1 MAGRRLTLGICFANC
16 PPSEYRNQKDWRMAN
31 KSDNDNEPIVIEL
44 SGCNLHS
51 LLQGF
56 FDVFPEERDHLLT
69 LIPDIG
75 NQFNQSDDYREED
88 DHPPGYL
95 RIGRRDAR
103 HLADLLE
110 RMADGQ
116 HGRPDIVAAAA
127 EIRQQV
133 EQAPEQDTD
142 RITIYGSRLGWA
154 EAAPD
159 SGKPHGVIVTTPSEN
174 LGHQRRFQE
183 SLLGTTPQGEAICQ
197 LDVDESMLRST
208 VEGVPRGAK
217 AQFNARIND
226 GRLTLESVT

>member
-1 MAGRRLTLGICFANC
+1 MV
-16 PPSEYRNQKDWRMAN
+16 NQND
-31 KSDNDNEPIVIEL
+31 SDNETIVIEL
-44 SGCNLHS
+44 SGCNLNS

-69 LIPDIG
+69 LIPDIR
-75 NQFNQSDDYREED
+75 NQFNQSDDYREEED
-88 DHPPGYL
+88 GPRGYL

-116 HGRPDIVAAAA
+116 HGKLEIVTAA
-127 EIRQQV
+127 IRQQA
-133 EQAPEQDTD
+133 EQTPEQDPD

-159 SGKPHGVIVTTPSEN
+159 SGKPHGVIVTTPSEK
-174 LGHQRRFQE
+174 LSHQRRFQE
-183 SLLGTTPQGEAICQ
+183 SLLGTTPQGEVICQ

-217 AQFNARIND
+217 ARFNARIND

>member
-1 MAGRRLTLGICFANC
+1 
-16 PPSEYRNQKDWRMAN
+16 MAN
-31 KSDNDNEPIVIEL
+31 QNDNDNEPIVIEL
-44 SGCNLHS
+44 SGYNLHS

-56 FDVFPEERDHLLT
+56 LDVFPEERDHLLT
-69 LIPDIG
+69 LIPDIR
-75 NQFNQSDDYREED
+75 NQFDKFDDYREEED
-88 DHPPGYL
+88 DPPRYL

-116 HGRPDIVAAAA
+116 RGKPEIVAAA
-127 EIRQQV
+127 EIRQQS
-133 EQAPEQDTD
+133 EQAPEQDPD
-142 RITIYGSRLGWA
+142 RITICGSRLGWA

-159 SGKPHGVIVTTPSEN
+159 SGKPHGVIVTAPSEK
-174 LGHQRRFQE
+174 LSHQRRFQE
-183 SLLGTTPQGEAICQ
+183 SLLGTTPQGEVICQ

-217 AQFNARIND
+217 ARFNARIND

>member
-1 MAGRRLTLGICFANC
+1 
-16 PPSEYRNQKDWRMAN
+16 MAN
-31 KSDNDNEPIVIEL
+31 QNDNDNETIVIEL
-44 SGCNLHS
+44 SGYNLHS
-51 LLQGF
+51 LLQGC

-69 LIPDIG
+69 LIPDIR
-75 NQFNQSDDYREED
+75 NRFNQSDDYREEED
-88 DHPPGYL
+88 DPPGYL

-116 HGRPDIVAAAA
+116 HGRPEIVAAA

-133 EQAPEQDTD
+133 EQAPEQDPD

-159 SGKPHGVIVTTPSEN
+159 SGKPHGVIVTTPSEK
-174 LGHQRRFQE
+174 LSHQGRFQE
-183 SLLGTTPQGEAICQ
+183 SLLGTTPQGEVICQ